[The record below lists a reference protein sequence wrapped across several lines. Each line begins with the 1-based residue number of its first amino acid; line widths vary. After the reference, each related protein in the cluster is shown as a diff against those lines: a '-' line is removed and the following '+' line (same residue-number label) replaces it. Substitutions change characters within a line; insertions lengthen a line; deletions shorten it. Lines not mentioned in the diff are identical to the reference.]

1 MLLDRLEERAILDE
15 LVRTASEGSSGSLVL
30 YGDAGMGKTELLDY
44 ASSLGRDGLLIRIA
58 GVEAES
64 EFAFAGLHR
73 LLLPFLDSLDE
84 IPKPQR
90 NALSSA
96 FGLTSQAPADQFL
109 VGLAT
114 LSLLANAA
122 STDGMVCIIDDCHWI
137 DVETLQTMAFVGRR
151 ISADGIALMFGL
163 RSSTVQL
170 PQLAGLPVLEISGLP
185 NEAAVELVEHSVPGP
200 IDGRVAHRI
209 VADTSGC
216 PLALIELAQDLS
228 VGQWTGS
235 DPLSEPIPI
244 SRRLED
250 HFRQQVDAL
259 PTAAQ
264 TFLLVA
270 AADASGDPELVR
282 KVAAKLGSAA
292 DVEELLVRERFLTT
306 KPKVDFR
313 HPLIRS
319 AIYAGAKPSERKLVH
334 QALVLSIDREVEPDR
349 WVHHAC
355 AIADGPDEDL
365 ANHLEAAALRA
376 QDRGGYAAQAS
387 LLTQSGEFTSDPQL
401 RSKRFLRA
409 AAAALNAGAP
419 QRFVGLLGRARSGLT
434 DPLLVAEAEHLEGRS
449 LVPFNPGGG
458 AASLFSAARQ
468 FLKLDRAR
476 ARSVLLEAMDAYAVS
491 QYLTIGTTGVEI
503 AETALATRGSPTP
516 SRVVDV
522 FLDAMSLLVAAGYVE
537 AVDVMREAAHLMC
550 DGAVATD
557 DLVRLHA
564 FGNHITNELMDE
576 RSYAKWMRRVET
588 SARKQGALIALQ
600 VTLLSLAVH
609 EMRMGR
615 FSAAEGNFAEVLE
628 VTAAIGGPVEFY
640 QLLNA
645 ELLAWRGDEEGAKS
659 AAQIM
664 IEVGT
669 TTGSAVTTAWAYRA
683 LATAALGAGRY
694 ADAFQAAEYVI
705 RNKIVGAFSLTLP
718 LLIEAGVRSGH
729 RDEAKQALAELTIR
743 ASASATPWALGL
755 LSRSEAL
762 LAEDAKAGPLFEDA
776 IRHLQQTSVA
786 IDLATTRLSYG
797 EWLRR
802 QNRRIDARS
811 QLRQAYGTFA
821 SMGAQGFAERARVE
835 LLATGERARRRTE
848 ETQTNLTPQEVQI
861 AKMASRGA
869 TNPEIAAQLFLSTST
884 VDYHLRKVYRKLGIS
899 SRRQLERA
907 LT

>member
-1 MLLDRLEERAILDE
+1 M
-15 LVRTASEGSSGSLVL
+15 L
-30 YGDAGMGKTELLDY
+30 YGEAGMGKTELLDY
-44 ASSLGRDGLLIRIA
+44 ASSLERDGLLIRIA

-84 IPKPQR
+84 IPKPQQD
-90 NALSSA
+90 ALSSA
-96 FGLTSQAPADQFL
+96 FGLSTQAPADQFL

-114 LSLLANAA
+114 LTLLANATSA
-122 STDGMVCIIDDCHWI
+122 AGMVCIIDDCHWI
-137 DVETLQTMAFVGRR
+137 DTETLQTMAFVGRR

-163 RSSTVQL
+163 RSSTVEL
-170 PQLAGLPVLEISGLP
+170 PALAGLPVLEVSGLP

-200 IDGRVAHRI
+200 IDGRIAHRI

-228 VGQWTGS
+228 VGQWVGS

-244 SRRLED
+244 SRRLEE
-250 HFRQQVDAL
+250 HFRQQVDAF
-259 PTAAQ
+259 PPAAQ

-270 AADASGDPELVR
+270 AAEASGDPELVR
-282 KVAAKLGSAA
+282 RVAAELGSTA
-292 DVEELLVRERFLTT
+292 DVEEFLIRERYLTT
-306 KPKVDFR
+306 KPKMDFR

-334 QALVLSIDREVEPDR
+334 QALARCIDRELEPDR
-349 WVHHAC
+349 WIYHAC
-355 AIADGPDEDL
+355 AIADGPDDDL
-365 ANHLEAAALRA
+365 AVHLEAAALRA

-387 LLTQSGEFTSDPQL
+387 LLTQSGEFTSDPML
-401 RSKRFLRA
+401 RSERFLRA

-419 QRFVGLLGRARSGLT
+419 QRFERLLSRARSGLT
-434 DPLLVAEAEHLEGRS
+434 DPLLLAEADHLEGRS

-468 FLKLDRAR
+468 FLKLDEAR

-491 QYLTIGTTGVEI
+491 QHLTIGATGVEI
-503 AETALATRGSPTP
+503 AETALTTRGSPTP

-522 FLDAMSLLVAAGYVE
+522 FLDSMSLLVAAGYVE
-537 AVDVMREAAHLMC
+537 AIDAMRQAAHLMR

-576 RSYAKWMRRVET
+576 RSYFTWMTRVES

-600 VTLLSLAVH
+600 VTLLSLAAH
-609 EMRMGR
+609 EIRMGR
-615 FSAAEGNFAEVLE
+615 FSAAEGNYAEVLE

-640 QLLNA
+640 RVLNA
-645 ELLAWRGDEEGAKS
+645 ELLAWRGDEEGAAS

-669 TTGSAVTTAWAYRA
+669 ATGSAVTNAWAYRA

-694 ADAFQAAEYVI
+694 ADAFEAAEYVTS
-705 RNKIVGAFSLTLP
+705 NQIVGAFSLTLP

-729 RDEAKQALAELTIR
+729 RDGAEQALAELTVR
-743 ASASATPWALGL
+743 AGASATPWALGL
-755 LSRSEAL
+755 LARSEAL
-762 LAEDAKAGPLFEDA
+762 LADDERAGPLFEDA
-776 IRHLQQTSVA
+776 IRYLEQTSVA
-786 IDLATTRLSYG
+786 TDLATTRLAYG

-802 QNRRIDARS
+802 QNRRIDARN
-811 QLRQAYGTFA
+811 QLRQAHEAFA

-848 ETQTNLTPQEVQI
+848 ETKNNLTPQEVQI
-861 AKMASRGA
+861 AKMAARGA
-869 TNPEIAAQLFLSTST
+869 TNPEIAAQLFISTST
-884 VDYHLRKVYRKLGIS
+884 VDYHLRKVYRKLGIT